1 MHVRLIGRIR
11 TYATAGAAT
20 AAVAAAMLTGPSA
33 AVAQPAPPQPGP
45 AAGGCP
51 DVEVIFARGTTE
63 APGVGF
69 FGQAFVDSLRAQAG
83 SQSIDVYPVVYPASS
98 DFPTA
103 ATGVI
108 DASNRI
114 RDMVSRCPDTKLV
127 LGGYSQGAAV
137 MGYVTADHIPPG
149 YIPPAGISGPMAPE
163 IADHVAA
170 VALFGEPSTRF
181 LSAINAPPI
190 TIGSLYT
197 DKTINQCALDDL
209 VCATEGG
216 GLFGHS
222 QYVANGMVEQA
233 AKFTAAKLKSDSDS
247 SADSDD
253 RSGVDSA
260 RPEDKPA
267 PSPEPPATPAEP
279 APPAAQPAPP
289 APAPE
294 PPAPLPAP
302 APAPPAPAPG
312 PPAQQ
317 MGPPPGPPAP
327 PAPQPA

>member
-1 MHVRLIGRIR
+1 MHVTLIGRIR
-11 TYATAGAAT
+11 TVAAAGATT
-20 AAVAAAMLTGPSA
+20 AAAAAAMLTGLPA
-33 AVAQPAPPQPGP
+33 AGAQPAPVPPGP
-45 AAGGCP
+45 PGGCP

-63 APGVGF
+63 APGVGY
-69 FGQAFVDSLRAQAG
+69 FGQAFVDALRAQAG

-108 DASNRI
+108 DASNRV
-114 RDMVSRCPDTKLV
+114 RDMVGRCPDTKLV

-137 MGYVTADHIPPG
+137 MGYVTADQIPPG

-190 TIGSLYT
+190 TIGPLYAG
-197 DKTINQCALDDL
+197 KTINQCALDDL

-233 AKFTAAKLKSDSDS
+233 AQFTATKLKDDDDSGSESD
-247 SADSDD
+247 AA
-253 RSGVDSA
+253 RSRRDEEE
-260 RPEDKPA
+260 RPTPTPSPA
-267 PSPEPPATPAEP
+267 PSPTP
-279 APPAAQPAPP
+279 PPAADQPAPP
-289 APAPE
+289 VLAEPATAPPAPGPAPAPQ
-294 PPAPLPAP
+294 PGPPAP
-302 APAPPAPAPG
+302 APAPPG
-312 PPAQQ
+312 
-317 MGPPPGPPAP
+317 
-327 PAPQPA
+327 PQPA